1 MRIVLRA
8 ALAVGSCCL
17 GIGGR
22 GSAQQVTPDDGHR
35 LLATR
40 PALAAMLQRL
50 QQKGPPGEA
59 TLVRA
64 RLTEGDFQPGDRIL
78 LLVEGEKELSDT
90 FTVGPQRDLLLPNA
104 GTVSLQGVLRSE
116 LEDDRAGR
124 IATSVRAPV
133 VRARTLVRVSV
144 QGEVAKPGFYTVPA
158 DAVVSEALVA
168 AGGTMK
174 DAKITALRIERG
186 GQAVWEKARLQRAL
200 AEGRTL
206 DQMNLRQGDEFVVP
220 RGDRKSTRLNS
231 SH

>member
-90 FTVGPQRDLLLPNA
+90 FTVGPQRDILLPNT

-116 LEDDRAGR
+116 HSLEGDGAGVGKQDVALGADRE
-124 IATSVRAPV
+124 SV
-133 VRARTLVRVSV
+133 
-144 QGEVAKPGFYTVPA
+144 
-158 DAVVSEALVA
+158 
-168 AGGTMK
+168 
-174 DAKITALRIERG
+174 
-186 GQAVWEKARLQRAL
+186 GQLLL
-200 AEGRTL
+200 AL
-206 DQMNLRQGDEFVVP
+206 DQ
-220 RGDRKSTRLNS
+220 
-231 SH
+231 